1 MKSILFNY
9 VPKKLESPFF
19 CHYFLKELR
28 NKIRNTLYHF
38 IVWSLHV
45 SLHWYIHVSLQWSL
59 HVSLHWL
66 APMIWKWTGQS
77 LDNVSA
83 LLVLQK
89 ALNQSL
95 SYLKALVSATSRRE
109 RNKVMGKIIN
119 FPGSLTINYTSV
131 PTVSSV
137 CTDVWRYKYICRF
150 GNILKLK
157 DNNTFSLLS
166 IPVHF
171 CIY

>member
-28 NKIRNTLYHF
+28 NKIRNTSYHF
-38 IVWSLHV
+38 IV
-45 SLHWYIHVSLQWSL
+45 WSL

>member
-19 CHYFLKELR
+19 CHYFLKDLR

-45 SLHWYIHVSLQWSL
+45 SLHVPLHWYIHVSLQWSL

-66 APMIWKWTGQS
+66 APMIWRWTGQS
-77 LDNVSA
+77 LDNVST
-83 LLVLQK
+83 LLILQK

-119 FPGSLTINYTSV
+119 FPGSLTINYTPV

-137 CTDVWRYKYICRF
+137 CTDV
-150 GNILKLK
+150 
-157 DNNTFSLLS
+157 
-166 IPVHF
+166 
-171 CIY
+171 